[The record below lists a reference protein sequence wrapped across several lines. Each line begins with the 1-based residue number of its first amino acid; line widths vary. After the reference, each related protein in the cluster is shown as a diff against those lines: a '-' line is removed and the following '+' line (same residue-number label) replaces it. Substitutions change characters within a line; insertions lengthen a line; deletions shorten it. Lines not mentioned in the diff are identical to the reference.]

1 MIKDLINPYL
11 NIFDYRGKS
20 SIKEF
25 WTFYI
30 ATFLLI
36 IILSVV
42 GKRILGIENLH
53 YYLIGLNFFP
63 MLALGFRRMN
73 DVGINKWLFLLP
85 IAGVYLA
92 ALPAK
97 GEELK

>member
-1 MIKDLINPYL
+1 MIKDFINPYL
-11 NIFDYRGKS
+11 NIFDYRSKS

-30 ATFLLI
+30 ASFLLTI
-36 IILSVV
+36 VLSIV
-42 GKRILGIENLH
+42 GKRIGVENLH
-53 YYLIGLNFFP
+53 YYLAALNFFP

-85 IAGVYLA
+85 FAGVYLA

-97 GEELK
+97 GEQLK